1 MNSTEIEALARRT
14 FYEGILEID
23 CPVCEAIIITEPDAE
38 DLYCGECGKVTGKS
52 LLTELGLI

>member
-14 FYEGILEID
+14 FHEGILEID

-38 DLYCGECGKVTGKS
+38 DLYCDECERVTGKNP
-52 LLTELGLI
+52 LIELGLI